1 MFRSKKN
8 HNDHN
13 KSENKAHVKV
23 EDHGAEPVAQDNSSE
38 TAPEVPVLVDSVP
51 SVEIESDAKKE
62 LEERFLRL
70 QADFDNF
77 RKRMIREK
85 NELYVRASEDL
96 MEEMLPVLD
105 HLDLAFQ
112 AAAAHHKEISTG
124 TLDGFKLVGEQLKTV
139 LSKFGLT
146 EISVSGKT
154 FDPNQ
159 HEAIS
164 LIPSDQIAENGII
177 TEARKG
183 YMLGGKLIRA
193 TQVVVSSGKPV
204 PADTTAKEG

>member
-8 HNDHN
+8 NNEHQ
-13 KSENKAHVKV
+13 KPENNGQKQAETGDVKPADAGQPMQQEAV
-23 EDHGAEPVAQDNSSE
+23 EQSQSDKTSLPSLEAEAR
-38 TAPEVPVLVDSVP
+38 
-51 SVEIESDAKKE
+51 KE
-62 LEERFLRL
+62 AENRLLRL

-112 AAAAHHKEISTG
+112 AAIAHKDVSRG

-139 LSKFGLT
+139 LTKFGLT
-146 EISVSGKT
+146 EIAASGKV
-154 FDPNQ
+154 FDPNL

-164 LIPSDQIAENGII
+164 HIPSEQVAENGVI

-193 TQVVVSSGKPV
+193 AQVVVSCGKPV
-204 PADTTAKEG
+204 PTPDNDVEG